1 MKGLVKGILAIGT
14 AIAVGCVIYKK
25 VKENKEEAESKE
37 EVIIE
42 EKTQELTEEKQELYN
57 KIVAQVRKEMKPIA
71 RANYIRRFMIAFSI
85 GMFYIFMNYNISV
98 KYKDA
103 MIFESTNKEVDVA

>member
-25 VKENKEEAESKE
+25 VKEDKQNKE

-42 EKTQELTEEKQELYN
+42 EETQELTEEQQEIYN
-57 KIVAQVRKEMKPIA
+57 EVRAQVMKEMKPYMRRVKILRFIRFFIMFVIA
-71 RANYIRRFMIAFSI
+71 NSLSIIAI
-85 GMFYIFMNYNISV
+85 TYDMERMDNIA
-98 KYKDA
+98 KG
-103 MIFESTNKEVDVA
+103 VA

>member
-25 VKENKEEAESKE
+25 VKEVKE

-42 EKTQELTEEKQELYN
+42 EETQELTKEQQELHDILVE
-57 KIVAQVRKEMKPIA
+57 KVTKQMKPYMRRINILRFA
-71 RANYIRRFMIAFSI
+71 RVMV
-85 GMFYIFMNYNISV
+85 GMFITANIGV
-98 KYKDA
+98 YLA
-103 MIFESTNKEVDVA
+103 CLEAERRVNGMKEGAVAC

>member
-25 VKENKEEAESKE
+25 VKEDKQNKE

-42 EKTQELTEEKQELYN
+42 EETQELTDEQQEIYN
-57 KIVAQVRKEMKPIA
+57 EVRAQVTKQMKPYMRRVKILRFA
-71 RANYIRRFMIAFSI
+71 RIMV
-85 GMFYIFMNYNISV
+85 GMFITANIGV
-98 KYKDA
+98 YLACLEADRRVNG
-103 MIFESTNKEVDVA
+103 MKEGVVAC

>member
-25 VKENKEEAESKE
+25 VKEDKQNKE

-42 EKTQELTEEKQELYN
+42 EETKELTEEQQEIYN
-57 KIVAQVRKEMKPIA
+57 EVRVQIMKEMKPYMRRVKILRFIKFFIMFVIA
-71 RANYIRRFMIAFSI
+71 NSLSIIAI
-85 GMFYIFMNYNISV
+85 TYDMERMDNIA
-98 KYKDA
+98 KG
-103 MIFESTNKEVDVA
+103 VA

>member
-25 VKENKEEAESKE
+25 VKEDKQNKE

-42 EKTQELTEEKQELYN
+42 ERTQELTEEQQEIYN
-57 KIVAQVRKEMKPIA
+57 EVRAQVMKEMKPYMRRVKILRFIKFFIMFVIA
-71 RANYIRRFMIAFSI
+71 NSLSVIAI
-85 GMFYIFMNYNISV
+85 TYDMERMDNIA
-98 KYKDA
+98 KG
-103 MIFESTNKEVDVA
+103 VA

>member
-25 VKENKEEAESKE
+25 VKENKKEVESKE
-37 EVIIE
+37 EVIAE
-42 EKTQELTEEKQELYN
+42 ENQELSEEKQDLYN
-57 KIVAQVRKEMKPIA
+57 KVRAQVMKEMKPIA

>member
-1 MKGLVKGILAIGT
+1 MKGLIKGILAIGT

-25 VKENKEEAESKE
+25 VKENKEKVESKE

-42 EKTQELTEEKQELYN
+42 ENQELSEEKQELYN
-57 KIVAQVRKEMKPIA
+57 KIVAQVRKEVKPIA
-71 RANYIRRFMIAFSI
+71 RVNYIKRFMMAFSI

-98 KYKDA
+98 KYKDRK
-103 MIFESTNKEVDVA
+103 IFESNHKEVDVA

>member
-25 VKENKEEAESKE
+25 VKEDKQNKE

-42 EKTQELTEEKQELYN
+42 DKTQELIEEQQEICN
-57 KIVAQVRKEMKPIA
+57 EVRAQVMKEMKPYMRRVKILRFIRFFIMFVIA
-71 RANYIRRFMIAFSI
+71 NSLSIIAI
-85 GMFYIFMNYNISV
+85 TYDMERMDNIA
-98 KYKDA
+98 KG
-103 MIFESTNKEVDVA
+103 VA